1 MTYEEAIDE
10 LKSCLN
16 GAIYVDT
23 DYVDGITLEA
33 TRLAIEALPKQVPM
47 KAKVSHFEHDPGWG
61 CGKIQCF
68 EYHCPKCKKLID
80 FEIDYC
86 DGCGQRID
94 WSDEI

>member
-1 MTYEEAIDE
+1 MTYEEAIAELDE
-10 LKSCLN
+10 LSFSVEMPSSTVK
-16 GAIYVDT
+16 AI
-23 DYVDGITLEA
+23 A
-33 TRLAIEALPKQVPM
+33 LAIKALHKQVPM

-94 WSDEI
+94 WSDEK

>member
-1 MTYEEAIDE
+1 MTYEEAIDFFENE
-10 LKSCLN
+10 LKEMSN
-16 GAIYVDT
+16 YKFPTKEMYAYS
-23 DYVDGITLEA
+23 
-33 TRLAIEALPKQVPM
+33 LALGELKKKVPM

-94 WSDEI
+94 WSDEE

>member
-1 MTYEEAIDE
+1 MTYEEAIEYFE
-10 LKSCLN
+10 LLKFSVPKSDDK
-16 GAIYVDT
+16 YFD
-23 DYVDGITLEA
+23 
-33 TRLAIEALPKQVPM
+33 LAIEALQKQVPM

-94 WSDEI
+94 WSDEE